1 MGENKQ
7 KAWFHANH
15 PKEEPGDVQHTGGR
29 FNKKI
34 SAEKKEADYRLMAGK
49 RM

>member
-1 MGENKQ
+1 MRTSRKPG
-7 KAWFHANH
+7 FTLNH